1 MNWAWTVAAIVGSWL
16 AMVCLLLVV
25 CFATLR
31 LSARSSCAVWR
42 VCQETCFCCHCDSS
56 MELLLPVWRA
66 PPAVT
71 AAAAAAMGLLAMQR
85 VWLMVQAPASHAL
98 PSHNQPVTRNTRYSE
113 SKHVHHR
120 IGPSQLDPHTPRHG
134 PTLSGND
141 LHLAMCCF
149 QLQCLSS
156 LRSQWRH

>member
-1 MNWAWTVAAIVGSWL
+1 MSVPGLPWCAWCWYSSL
-16 AMVCLLLVV
+16 

-31 LSARSSCAVWR
+31 LYARSSCAVWR

-56 MELLLPVWRA
+56 TTVHRA
-66 PPAVT
+66 T
-71 AAAAAAMGLLAMQR
+71 AACMEGSTCSDCCCCDGIASHATR
-85 VWLMVQAPASHAL
+85 VVDVQAPASHAL